1 MIVATSVTTK
11 STHLKAGS
19 ISLEI
24 CFLTIA
30 SNAMSGVKSPFLFYL
45 EKISVLSLTL
55 KRLNF

>member
-30 SNAMSGVKSPFLFYL
+30 SNAMSGVKSPFLFD
-45 EKISVLSLTL
+45 
-55 KRLNF
+55 